1 METNI
6 ITPKIVTPKIVT
18 IVGKSNS
25 GKTTLIEKLITKLT
39 ERGYQTG
46 SVKHA
51 HSGFEMDKKGKDSW
65 RHREAGAKATL
76 VISEDKIA
84 VIKDD
89 VSDFVHK
96 MKNYLSDMDIVLAEG
111 FKKQHLPKIEIFRA
125 ESPHNEPLCMEDN
138 SLVAFV
144 TNTDYSPDVPVF
156 GLEDIDPICDFI
168 ESTFIK
174 R

>member
-6 ITPKIVTPKIVT
+6 LT

-25 GKTTLIEKLITKLT
+25 GKTTLIEKLITNLT
-39 ERGYQTG
+39 DRGYRVG

-51 HSGFEMDKKGKDSW
+51 HGGFEMDKKGKDSW

-76 VISEDKIA
+76 VISENKVA

-89 VSDFVHK
+89 TSEYIQK
-96 MKNYLSDMDIVLAEG
+96 MKSYLSDMDIVLAEG
-111 FKKQHLPKIEIFRA
+111 FKKQHLPKIEVFRTD
-125 ESPHNEPLCMEDN
+125 SDHKEPLCMEDKC
-138 SLVAFV
+138 LVAFV
-144 TNTDYSPDVPVF
+144 TDSDYSPDVPVF

-174 R
+174 SD